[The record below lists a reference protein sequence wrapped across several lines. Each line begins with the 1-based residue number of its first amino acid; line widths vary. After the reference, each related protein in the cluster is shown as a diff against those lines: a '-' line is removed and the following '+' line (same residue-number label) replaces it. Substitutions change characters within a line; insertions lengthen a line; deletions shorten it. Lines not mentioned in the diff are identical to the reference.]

1 MSSGTAPPPRPF
13 RDFIET
19 AEAAAKFMTSPG
31 GPRIGALSFDGWDTH
46 ANEGAVTGNLANRL
60 GGLDAALKA
69 FGEGMGQAWKDTV
82 VTVITEFGRTAR
94 TNGTNGTDHGTATVA
109 LLLGGAVNGGR
120 VLADWPGLSE
130 KALFEGRDL
139 APTRDLRG
147 LVKGVLKDHLGLP
160 ESLLANAVFPE
171 SGKVATVRGLL
182 A

>member
-1 MSSGTAPPPRPF
+1 MR
-13 RDFIET
+13 
-19 AEAAAKFMTSPG
+19 
-31 GPRIGALSFDGWDTH
+31 TH

-130 KALFEGRDL
+130 KALFEGRDQPQL
-139 APTRDLRG
+139 AICAA
-147 LVKGVLKDHLGLP
+147 
-160 ESLLANAVFPE
+160 S
-171 SGKVATVRGLL
+171 
-182 A
+182 

>member
-1 MSSGTAPPPRPF
+1 M
-13 RDFIET
+13 
-19 AEAAAKFMTSPG
+19 
-31 GPRIGALSFDGWDTH
+31 
-46 ANEGAVTGNLANRL
+46 
-60 GGLDAALKA
+60 
-69 FGEGMGQAWKDTV
+69 

-160 ESLLANAVFPE
+160 EVPTS
-171 SGKVATVRGLL
+171 
-182 A
+182 